1 MLAQT
6 AQSVEFENNLN
17 TFKSNEIWETVNNGN
32 SLLIG
37 LNRLTLSIRPNIKE
51 IIKLKLLHILAQP
64 IEFDLINFRF
74 S

>member
-1 MLAQT
+1 ML

-17 TFKSNEIWETVNNGN
+17 IFKSNEIWETVKDSN

-37 LNRLTLSIRPNIKE
+37 LNRFTLSIRPNIKE

>member
-1 MLAQT
+1 ML

-17 TFKSNEIWETVNNGN
+17 TFKSNEIWETVKNSN

-37 LNRLTLSIRPNIKE
+37 LNRLRLSIRPNIKE